1 MADVLNPEKARIF
14 RITHRDNLPW
24 ILDHGLHAQKGA
36 SFDAHH
42 RSIGNQDLIGKR
54 TTHVV
59 SVSPGGTLSDY
70 ISFYFTPFSMMLY
83 NIHTGYNVPKIPN
96 EEIVFMVSS
105 LHRIAE
111 LQIPF
116 VFTDQHAFRRTAS
129 YFNRLENL
137 DRIDWSLLNRRDFK
151 YDPDDLA
158 KTDRY
163 QAEALIWRHLPL
175 QALLG
180 FGCFTDEVND
190 WIKTELAARGT
201 NLKARVQ
208 RNWYF

>member
-96 EEIVFMVSS
+96 EEIVDSNG
-105 LHRIAE
+105 AG
-111 LQIPF
+111 
-116 VFTDQHAFRRTAS
+116 DAFAGA
-129 YFNRLENL
+129 F
-137 DRIDWSLLNRRDFK
+137 IGK
-151 YDPDDLA
+151 
-158 KTDRY
+158 
-163 QAEALIWRHLPL
+163 LI
-175 QALLG
+175 LG
-180 FGCFTDEVND
+180 GN
-190 WIKTELAARGT
+190 IKTCVKAGQWLAGLCLRSNGPAYPAPLGLNT
-201 NLKARVQ
+201 N
-208 RNWYF
+208 